1 MTKDVI
7 VSIKGLQ
14 FESDGDEPVEV
25 ISVGQYYYKN
35 EKHYILY
42 EEIMEDEQGNGEV
55 TKNTIKISK
64 DTMEILKKG
73 ANNTHMV
80 FEENKKNLTYYNIPF
95 GQLIIGIDTTGFKV
109 IEEDNAIGVK
119 IHYNLEINYSHVS
132 DCEIVVKV
140 LAKDS

>member
-80 FEENKKNLTYYNIPF
+80 FEENKKNLTYYNTPF

>member
-42 EEIMEDEQGNGEV
+42 EEIIEDEQGNSEV

-73 ANNTHMV
+73 VNNTHMV
-80 FEENKKNLTYYNIPF
+80 FERNKKNLTYYNTPF

-109 IEEDNAIGVK
+109 IEDDNAIGVK
-119 IHYNLEINYSHVS
+119 IRYNLEINYSHVS
-132 DCEIVVKV
+132 DCEIVIKI
-140 LAKDS
+140 LAKDN